1 MRSRPQN
8 SPGAGG
14 ADPRGKAPVGFTMVE
29 MVVAL
34 GVACLLMVGVV
45 AFLVNGV
52 VSTAKTS
59 TINDTTAKARY
70 VFEHLSGEMAKAAD
84 LSLVNFGTPNNVL
97 TPTAYSSFNYRIN
110 VSTSGSTALTPLTSS
125 SIVIDIP
132 ASSSPGGLVP
142 QVGDFLS

>member
-1 MRSRPQN
+1 MRLRPKT
-8 SPGAGG
+8 SARAEGAQG
-14 ADPRGKAPVGFTMVE
+14 RGKAPVGFTMVE
-29 MVVAL
+29 MVVAM

-84 LSLVNFGTPNNVL
+84 LTLINFATPNNV
-97 TPTAYSSFNYRIN
+97 TNPTAYSSFSYRIN
-110 VSTSGSTALTPLTSS
+110 V
-125 SIVIDIP
+125 
-132 ASSSPGGLVP
+132 
-142 QVGDFLS
+142 